1 MSHPESQATSGES
14 RSIDLTTESGVL
26 RSRLAVAEAAFFAIV
41 ERSSDGI
48 LVVDG
53 RGVVL
58 FANAAALTLLGRS
71 RADLVGSDVG
81 FAVVVGNVAEVE
93 LVRPDAELAFAEMR
107 VVDTVWEGKP
117 CLLALLRDVTDRH
130 QVEAELAQ
138 RATHDHLTG
147 LPNRFLLEDRLEH
160 ALDRLGR
167 ERGSLALFVVDLDD
181 FKAVNDRWGHAAG
194 DAVLVEAAQR
204 IRSVLRPV
212 DTVARFGGDEF
223 VMVCESMDRGAAEV
237 LCGRLTEAFRRPL
250 LVRGGS
256 TVIGLSVGFVV
267 VVEGGASVEVL
278 LAAADAQ
285 MYGHKRRSRAAS
297 GEAAG
302 TPSEAGG
309 DAATSSST
317 RYRFTLYVA
326 GVGDRS
332 ATAEASVG
340 RFCEQNLPTG
350 SYTVRVVD
358 VLRAEGEA
366 DAVRVLVTPTLVRSV
381 PLPVVRVVGD
391 LSDVDVLVAALGLGR
406 PDG

>member
-1 MSHPESQATSGES
+1 MAHPESHATTGD
-14 RSIDLTTESGVL
+14 IDLTTESGVL
-26 RSRLAVAEAAFFAIV
+26 RSRLAIAEAAFFAIV

-48 LVVDG
+48 LVVDDQ
-53 RGVVL
+53 GVVL
-58 FANAAALTLLGRS
+58 FANAAALTLLGRP

-93 LVRPDAELAFAEMR
+93 LVRPGAELAFAEMR

-130 QVEAELAQ
+130 QVEAELAR

-181 FKAVNDRWGHAAG
+181 FKSVNDRWGHAAG

-237 LCGRLTEAFRRPL
+237 LCRRLTEAFRRPL

-267 VVEGGASVEVL
+267 VDEGGSSAEVL

-285 MYGHKRRSRAAS
+285 MYGHKRRSRAVP

-302 TPSEAGG
+302 TPSEAGA
-309 DAATSSST
+309 DVATSST

-332 ATAEASVG
+332 ASAEASVG

-358 VLRAEGEA
+358 MLRAEGEA
-366 DAVRVLVTPTLVRSV
+366 DAARVLVTPTLVRHE

-391 LSDVDVLVAALGLGR
+391 LSDADVLAVVLGLGR
-406 PDG
+406 ADG